1 MQPNQVA
8 AKDGEEKLLVVVVVV
23 VILFA
28 IIINTQTPL
37 TDNKIIYI
45 PLLTVMI
52 SGCGFQYKS
61 CCKE

>member
-1 MQPNQVA
+1 MFRV
-8 AKDGEEKLLVVVVVV
+8 VVVVVV

-45 PLLTVMI
+45 PL
-52 SGCGFQYKS
+52 
-61 CCKE
+61 